1 MFARIRSAAAQEE
14 LMQSKAKTVS
24 QYLAELPADRR
35 KAIEQVRK
43 MILKNLPKGYE
54 EIMQYGMIGYAVPLS
69 LYPQGYHCRKDEP
82 LPFISLAS
90 QKNNLAIYMF
100 CLYLDK
106 KDAARFQKEYEA
118 SGKKLDMGKSC
129 IRFKKPED
137 LALDVIGKAIARSPV
152 KKHIEIY
159 EKALG

>member
-1 MFARIRSAAAQEE
+1 
-14 LMQSKAKTVS
+14 MQSKAKTVS
-24 QYLAELPADRR
+24 RYLAELPADRR

-69 LYPQGYHCRKDEP
+69 IYPAGYHCAKDTP

-90 QKNNLAIYMF
+90 QKNNMALYMF
-100 CLYLDK
+100 CLYVDK
-106 KDAARFQKEYEA
+106 QDAARFQKEYKA

-129 IRFKKPED
+129 FRFKKLED
-137 LALDVIGKAIARSPV
+137 LALDVIGKAIARTPV
-152 KKHIEIY
+152 KKHIEVY
-159 EKALG
+159 EKRFTKR

>member
-1 MFARIRSAAAQEE
+1 
-14 LMQSKAKTVS
+14 MQSKAKTVS
-24 QYLAELPADRR
+24 QYLAELPVDRR

-43 MILKNLPKGYE
+43 VILENLPKGYE

-69 LYPQGYHCRKDEP
+69 LYPPGYHCKKDEP
-82 LPFISLAS
+82 LPFLSLAS
-90 QKNNLAIYMF
+90 QKNFMAVYLF
-100 CLYLDK
+100 CLYMNKTDQ
-106 KDAARFQKEYEA
+106 ARFQKEYKA

-137 LALDVIGKAIARSPV
+137 LALDVIGKTIARMPV

-159 EKALG
+159 EKARG

>member
-1 MFARIRSAAAQEE
+1 
-14 LMQSKAKTVS
+14 MQSKAKTVK
-24 QYLAELPADRR
+24 QYLAELPSDRR

-69 LYPQGYHCRKDEP
+69 IYPQGYHCRKDEP

-100 CLYLDK
+100 CLYANEQEK
-106 KDAARFQKEYEA
+106 ERFEKEYKA

-137 LALDVIGKAIARSPV
+137 LALDVIGKAIASTPV
-152 KKHIEIY
+152 KKHIEVY
-159 EKALG
+159 EKRAG

>member
-1 MFARIRSAAAQEE
+1 
-14 LMQSKAKTVS
+14 MQSKAKSVS

-35 KAIEQVRK
+35 KAIEQVRVVIRK
-43 MILKNLPKGYE
+43 HLPKGYE

-69 LYPQGYHCRKDEP
+69 IYPPGYHCAKDTP

-90 QKNNLAIYMF
+90 QKNFMALYLF
-100 CLYLDK
+100 CLYMNK
-106 KDAARFQKEYEA
+106 KDQAWFKKEYKA

-137 LALDVIGKAIARSPV
+137 LALDVIGKAIARMPV

-159 EKALG
+159 EKARG